1 MQSLYQ
7 TCLGPGGRHPSLRH
21 SSGHCPCTRRTG
33 GGGRKAARGLAAS
46 ASAWLPIQQPYK
58 GTYFKCELQY
68 TSMKH
73 RKY

>member
-46 ASAWLPIQQPYK
+46 ASAWLP
-58 GTYFKCELQY
+58 EHSY
-68 TSMKH
+68 TKVSTLH
-73 RKY
+73 ASSSSNCTHL